1 MRGAAQALHFAREE
15 LLFLPSQVL
24 FLSPIAL
31 LQGVKGWGSNITS
44 FSFILFGICIAQSL
58 SLSLFLCKLTR
69 FQKKK
74 HLFCDLWSYTF
85 HRNDPLWGVQPFLW
99 LVGKCLIQHWNL
111 SKPAC
116 LQMKVGLSNSA
127 FMTKKEGILISICWL
142 HSLALR

>member
-69 FQKKK
+69 FQKKNTYSVTFSPI
-74 HLFCDLWSYTF
+74 HFIGMTPFGEFSRSY
-85 HRNDPLWGVQPFLW
+85 DWWVS
-99 LVGKCLIQHWNL
+99 V
-111 SKPAC
+111 
-116 LQMKVGLSNSA
+116 
-127 FMTKKEGILISICWL
+127 
-142 HSLALR
+142 